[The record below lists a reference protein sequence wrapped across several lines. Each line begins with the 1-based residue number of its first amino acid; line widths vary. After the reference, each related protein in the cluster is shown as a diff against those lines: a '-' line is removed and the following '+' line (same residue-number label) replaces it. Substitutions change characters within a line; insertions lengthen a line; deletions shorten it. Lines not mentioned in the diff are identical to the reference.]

1 MSEAYKAAGVDL
13 ELSNDVSRWL
23 YEAGKQTWV
32 NRAGKYGEIV
42 AEHDSFSGYRDWS
55 IEPLLDM
62 RNPAAVRFDQDA
74 DGIGTKVEVS
84 QRTSEYG
91 TAAFD
96 LFAMALDDPAA
107 RGFEPAVVTTVFDV
121 NKLEAH
127 MSPAVRQ
134 MAEGMFRA
142 AKLSNVAV
150 KGGETAVLGRCV
162 GGYGDPSKVLQYNWS
177 ATVHSVAHADRRLS
191 GLEVRPG
198 DSLVA
203 FQETGFRSNG
213 LSLVR
218 RALSQE
224 FGRYWHARPF
234 EEMGKKLGQA
244 VLQPSIIYTPV
255 LVDITGG
262 YDDRRQPKAA
272 IHGAAH
278 ITGGGIPEKVGR
290 MLEATPYGADIED
303 PYDPSEL
310 MNRVQ
315 VIGGV
320 PDEEIYHVINGGQGM
335 IVATP
340 EPGKVIATAFA
351 HGVQAKE
358 VGAVTK
364 RPGIRLRSAAA
375 LSPGKRLE
383 YGTA

>member
-32 NRAGKYGEIV
+32 NRVGVYGEITS
-42 AEHDSFSGYRDWS
+42 EQDSFSGYRRWT
-55 IEPLLDM
+55 IEPLEDM
-62 RNPAAVRFDQDA
+62 RNPSAVCFDQDA
-74 DGIGTKVEVS
+74 DGIGTKVVVS
-84 QRTSEYG
+84 QQTSEYG

-96 LFAMALDDPAA
+96 LMAMAADDSAA

-121 NKLEAH
+121 NQLKDHMAPSVRKL
-127 MSPAVRQ
+127 
-134 MAEGMFRA
+134 AEGMFLA
-142 AKLSNVAV
+142 AKVANVAV

-177 ATVHSVAHADRRLS
+177 ATVHSIGHTDREIS
-191 GLEVRPG
+191 TAEIRPG

-218 RALSQE
+218 AALSKE
-224 FGRYWHARPF
+224 FGRYWHTRPF
-234 EEMGKKLGQA
+234 EEVGMKLGQA
-244 VLQPSIIYTPV
+244 VLQPSVIYTPI

-262 YDDRRQPKAA
+262 YNDWRTPKAE

-290 MLEATPYGADIED
+290 MLEATGYGAEISD
-303 PYDPSEL
+303 PYELSEL
-310 MNRVQ
+310 MKRVQ
-315 VIGGV
+315 TVGAV
-320 PDEEIYHVINGGQGM
+320 PDEEIYRVINGGQGM
-335 IVATP
+335 VVAGP
-340 EPGKVIATAFA
+340 NSEPLIAVAA
-351 HGVQAKE
+351 EHGVEAKE
-358 VGAVTK
+358 VGVVTK
-364 RPGIRLRSAAA
+364 RSGIRLRSAAA
-375 LSPGKRLE
+375 LTPGKKLTYR
-383 YGTA
+383 AA